1 MLDVLIGAVLLLL
14 GFALGRQKL
23 PAVPKAPTVEEQE
36 LTRLREDRAAFT
48 QLMGY
53 NADRA
58 YGQFDE

>member
-23 PAVPKAPTVEEQE
+23 PAVPKAPAVEEQE
-36 LTRLREDRAAFT
+36 LTRLREDRAAFS

>member
-14 GFALGRQKL
+14 GFALGRHKL
-23 PAVPKAPTVEEQE
+23 PAVPKAPAVEEQE

>member
-1 MLDVLIGAVLLLL
+1 MLDVLIGAALLLL

-23 PAVPKAPTVEEQE
+23 PAVPKTPAVEEQE
-36 LTRLREDRAAFT
+36 LNRLREDRAAFT

>member
-14 GFALGRQKL
+14 GFSMGRQKL
-23 PAVPKAPTVEEQE
+23 PAAPKSPAVEEQE
-36 LTRLREDRAAFT
+36 LSRLREDRAAFS